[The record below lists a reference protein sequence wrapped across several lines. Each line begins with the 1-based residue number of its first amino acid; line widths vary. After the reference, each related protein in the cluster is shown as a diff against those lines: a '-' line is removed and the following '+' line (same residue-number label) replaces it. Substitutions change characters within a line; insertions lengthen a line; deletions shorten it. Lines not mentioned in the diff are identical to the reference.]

1 MTWLDKN
8 SSQPYK
14 KSHDKK
20 LKEIPLV
27 FPITLI
33 LIIATLIFSSAYAIA
48 DGATGVTAENQ
59 TKLEW
64 HENAA
69 VWVCPFH

>member
-1 MTWLDKN
+1 
-8 SSQPYK
+8 
-14 KSHDKK
+14 

-48 DGATGVTAENQ
+48 DGATGTATENP
-59 TKLEW
+59 KNLEW

>member
-1 MTWLDKN
+1 
-8 SSQPYK
+8 
-14 KSHDKK
+14 

-27 FPITLI
+27 FPATLI
-33 LIIATLIFSSAYAIA
+33 LIIAILIFSGAYAIA
-48 DGATGVTAENQ
+48 DGATGITAENQ
-59 TKLEW
+59 TNLEW

>member
-1 MTWLDKN
+1 
-8 SSQPYK
+8 
-14 KSHDKK
+14 

-27 FPITLI
+27 FPVTLI

-48 DGATGVTAENQ
+48 DGATGITAENQ
-59 TKLEW
+59 TNLEW